1 METVFLHPFEILKA
15 SPEERTGAIKILVK
29 ASTEEEDKQGEIILK
44 SAYQDPL
51 MRKEFL
57 NEGYFDYNHLTD
69 IIDKEIKELRSQNR
83 LTASLLV
90 ELQKSKVESII
101 GGAVQIGYKD
111 DFPVNLKILDEGL
124 YILGNLFPENK
135 FAEEIR
141 KGLQAGFL
149 GWGASVSGY
158 ARPLDKQ
165 GNKIRKIKLKKCAI
179 APLQE
184 VYNPNTSVQLL
195 KGAVFLKDLDKKT
208 EFNQEGYESQ
218 NQIQKEEKELE
229 ERILRVEK
237 KLQFFTKIIEL
248 DPSLQ
253 ERFLKTI
260 FSDISNRFK
269 NKEMNLGSIVLKS
282 VLSEEYHLEGE
293 ELETLSDLLFLK
305 LNGDRYA

>member
-15 SPEERTGAIKILVK
+15 SPEERSGAIKILVK

-44 SAYQDPL
+44 SAYQDPS

-83 LTASLLV
+83 LTASHLV
-90 ELQKSKVESII
+90 ELQKSKIESII

-111 DFPVNLKILDEGL
+111 DFPANLKISDEGL

-141 KGLQAGFL
+141 KGLQAGFH

-158 ARPLDKQ
+158 ARPIDKQ

-179 APLQE
+179 APIQE

-195 KGAVFLKDLDKKT
+195 KGAVFLKDLDKQT
-208 EFNQEGYESQ
+208 HLNQEEYK
-218 NQIQKEEKELE
+218 NQDLKENKELV
-229 ERILRVEK
+229 ERIQRVEK

-248 DPSLQ
+248 DPNIQ

-305 LNGDRYA
+305 LNGEKYA

>member
-1 METVFLHPFEILKA
+1 METVFLHPFQILKA
-15 SPEERTGAIKILVK
+15 NPEERSGAIKILVK

-69 IIDKEIKELRSQNR
+69 IIDKEISLLKSQNQMI
-83 LTASLLV
+83 ASRLV
-90 ELQKSKVESII
+90 ELQKSKVIAII
-101 GGAVQIGYKD
+101 GGAEQIGYKD
-111 DFPVNLKILDEGL
+111 DFPTYLQIKDEGL
-124 YILGNLFPENK
+124 YILGNLFPENT
-135 FAEEIR
+135 FVEEIR
-141 KGLQAGFL
+141 KGLQAGFH

-158 ARPLDKQ
+158 ARPIDKQ

-195 KGAVFLKDLDKKT
+195 KGAVFLKDL
-208 EFNQEGYESQ
+208 
-218 NQIQKEEKELE
+218 EKETSTKIEELENQLQKPNEEIE
-229 ERILRVEK
+229 ERILKMER

-248 DPSLQ
+248 DPNIQ

-260 FSDISNRFK
+260 FSDISSRFK
-269 NKEMNLGSIVLKS
+269 NKEKNFGSIVLKS

-305 LNGDRYA
+305 LNGDIYA

>member
-1 METVFLHPFEILKA
+1 METVFLHPFQILKA
-15 SPEERTGAIKILVK
+15 NPEERSGAIKILVK

-69 IIDKEIKELRSQNR
+69 IIDKEISLLKSQNQMI
-83 LTASLLV
+83 ASRLV
-90 ELQKSKVESII
+90 ELQKSKVIAII
-101 GGAVQIGYKD
+101 GGAEQIGYKD
-111 DFPVNLKILDEGL
+111 DFPTYLQIKDEGL
-124 YILGNLFPENK
+124 YILGNLFPENT
-135 FAEEIR
+135 FVEEIR
-141 KGLQAGFL
+141 KGLQAGFH

-158 ARPLDKQ
+158 ARPIDKQ

-195 KGAVFLKDLDKKT
+195 KGAVFLKDL
-208 EFNQEGYESQ
+208 
-218 NQIQKEEKELE
+218 EKETSPKIEELENQLQKPNEEIE
-229 ERILRVEK
+229 ERILKMER

-248 DPSLQ
+248 DPNIQ

-260 FSDISNRFK
+260 FSDISSRFK
-269 NKEMNLGSIVLKS
+269 NKEKNFGSIVLKS
-282 VLSEEYHLEGE
+282 ILSKEYLLEGE

-305 LNGDRYA
+305 LNGEKYA

>member
-1 METVFLHPFEILKA
+1 METVFLHPFQILKA
-15 SPEERTGAIKILVK
+15 NPEERSGAIKILVK

-69 IIDKEIKELRSQNR
+69 IIDKEISLLKSQNQMI
-83 LTASLLV
+83 ASRLV
-90 ELQKSKVESII
+90 ELQKSKVIAII
-101 GGAVQIGYKD
+101 GGAEQIGYKD
-111 DFPVNLKILDEGL
+111 DFPTNLQIKDEGL
-124 YILGNLFPENK
+124 YILGNLFPENT
-135 FAEEIR
+135 FVEEIR
-141 KGLQAGFL
+141 KGLQAGFH

-158 ARPLDKQ
+158 ARPIDKQ

-195 KGAVFLKDLDKKT
+195 KGAVFLKDL
-208 EFNQEGYESQ
+208 
-218 NQIQKEEKELE
+218 EKETSPKIEELENQLQKPNEEIE
-229 ERILRVEK
+229 ERILKMER

-248 DPSLQ
+248 DPNIQ

-260 FSDISNRFK
+260 FSDISSRFK
-269 NKEMNLGSIVLKS
+269 NKEKNFGSIVLKS
-282 VLSEEYHLEGE
+282 ILSKEYLLEGE

-305 LNGDRYA
+305 LKGEKYA

>member
-1 METVFLHPFEILKA
+1 METVFLHPFQILKA
-15 SPEERTGAIKILVK
+15 NPEERSGAIKILVK

-69 IIDKEIKELRSQNR
+69 IIDKEISLLKSQNQMI
-83 LTASLLV
+83 ASRLV
-90 ELQKSKVESII
+90 ELQKSKVIAII
-101 GGAVQIGYKD
+101 GGAEQIGYKD
-111 DFPVNLKILDEGL
+111 DFPTYLQIKDEGL
-124 YILGNLFPENK
+124 YILGNLFPENT
-135 FAEEIR
+135 FVEEIR
-141 KGLQAGFL
+141 KGLQAGFH

-158 ARPLDKQ
+158 ARPIDKQ

-195 KGAVFLKDLDKKT
+195 KGAVFLKDL
-208 EFNQEGYESQ
+208 
-218 NQIQKEEKELE
+218 EKETSPKIEELENQLQKPNEEIE
-229 ERILRVEK
+229 ERILKMER

-248 DPSLQ
+248 DPNIQ

-260 FSDISNRFK
+260 FSDISSRFK
-269 NKEMNLGSIVLKS
+269 NKEKNFGSIVLKS
-282 VLSEEYHLEGE
+282 ILSEEYLLEGE

-305 LNGDRYA
+305 LNGDIYA

>member
-1 METVFLHPFEILKA
+1 METVFLHPFQILKA
-15 SPEERTGAIKILVK
+15 NPEERSGAIKILVK

-44 SAYQDPL
+44 SAYQDPV

-69 IIDKEIKELRSQNR
+69 IIDKEISLLKSQNQMI
-83 LTASLLV
+83 ASRLV
-90 ELQKSKVESII
+90 ELQKSKVIAII
-101 GGAVQIGYKD
+101 GGAEQIGYKD
-111 DFPVNLKILDEGL
+111 DFPTYLQIKDEGL
-124 YILGNLFPENK
+124 YILGNLFPENT
-135 FAEEIR
+135 FVEEIR
-141 KGLQAGFL
+141 KGLQAGFH

-158 ARPLDKQ
+158 ARPIDKQ

-195 KGAVFLKDLDKKT
+195 KGAVFLKDL
-208 EFNQEGYESQ
+208 
-218 NQIQKEEKELE
+218 EKETSPKIEELENQLQKPNEEIE
-229 ERILRVEK
+229 ERILKMER

-248 DPSLQ
+248 DPNIQ

-260 FSDISNRFK
+260 FSDISSRFK
-269 NKEMNLGSIVLKS
+269 NKEKNFGSIVLKS
-282 VLSEEYHLEGE
+282 ILSKEYLLEGE

-305 LNGDRYA
+305 LNGEKYA